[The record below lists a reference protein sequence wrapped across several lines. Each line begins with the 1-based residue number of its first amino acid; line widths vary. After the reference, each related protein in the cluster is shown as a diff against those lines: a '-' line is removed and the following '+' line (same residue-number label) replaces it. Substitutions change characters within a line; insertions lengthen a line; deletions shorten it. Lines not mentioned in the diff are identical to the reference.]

1 MRTRTIEIIKTLLSA
16 SSPISLKV
24 LAQHFN
30 VTERTIR
37 NELNEVDDYLKSLG
51 LTKLG
56 RIRGK
61 GYQLTLA
68 TPQRF
73 ILEES
78 LATNE
83 DIYFD
88 REERIFDLLL
98 SIAFSPH
105 AVFLNKKEEEYMVSK
120 STLDEDMRRLRTKL
134 LKYGIEV
141 ISNGRLGLVFK
152 GSERSIRT
160 MIFDII
166 NENIGFLEL
175 GFEKDSQ
182 VAVTKQIFYKHL
194 PFAMFDTAASIFKK
208 ELCHITDDIYKNQI
222 LLFTIIWLRRIKV
235 GETISAISWEEHQ
248 AEDTEINAYIERIVE
263 AFAVIPP
270 AVELGYLEFVI
281 ESLNL
286 RNISNTVE
294 WVNAQLLTIQLIQTV
309 EEQTKIPFSKRGE
322 ELFEGL
328 YQHIAALLARL
339 KSGIQVVNPIKDNIK
354 KNYNSIF
361 TAIQYFIPTIE
372 HVFEQKITDD
382 EIAFLA
388 IHFSTAAL
396 NLDLNFIY
404 KSVVVCNHGLATGNL
419 LAASLKEKFPEIDVT
434 AVFSSKDMKVI
445 NKLDVDLIFS
455 TSDIGPTSKPMLIVE
470 PIITEVNRKLI
481 AEFLQ
486 KNNQFRRLN
495 LEKKDATNL
504 FNSILETIVT
514 SGGTIDGP
522 TYKKLEMSF
531 KQHNLEINSRE
542 LQPML
547 KDILTDSNIL
557 IQASPK
563 NWEEAIEL
571 VAQPLLKENII
582 EQQYIEA
589 MVASVNEYGPYIV
602 IGKHL
607 ALAHA
612 RPEDGVNKLGVSV
625 ATLKD
630 GVAFNNPDLDP
641 VKIIFCLAAVDSYSH
656 LNIMREL
663 VELINDEEKL
673 NQLIT
678 VKSIA
683 DFKKVLYQDAEIR

>member
-68 TPQRF
+68 TSQRF

-182 VAVTKQIFYKHL
+182 VSVTKQIFYKHL

-222 LLFTIIWLRRIKV
+222 LLFTIIWLRRLKV

-455 TSDIGPTSKPMLIVE
+455 TSNIGPTSKPMLIVE

-514 SGGTIDGP
+514 SGGTVDGP

-547 KDILTDSNIL
+547 KDILTDSNII
-557 IQASPK
+557 IQANPK
-563 NWEEAIEL
+563 NWEETIEL
-571 VAQPLLKENII
+571 VAQPLLKENVI
-582 EQQYIEA
+582 EQKYIEA

-625 ATLKD
+625 ATLKE

-673 NQLIT
+673 NQLID
-678 VKSIA
+678 VKNIT
-683 DFKKVLYQDAEIR
+683 DFKKLLYQDTEIR

>member
-1 MRTRTIEIIKTLLSA
+1 MRTRTIEIIKKLLST
-16 SSPISLKV
+16 SSPVSLKG
-24 LAQHFN
+24 LSQHFH

-37 NELNEVDDYLKSLG
+37 NELNEVDDYLQSLG
-51 LTKLG
+51 LTELV

-61 GYQLTLA
+61 GYQLKLNA
-68 TPQRF
+68 AQQ
-73 ILEES
+73 ISLEES
-78 LATNE
+78 LTTNE
-83 DIYFD
+83 DVYLD
-88 REERIFDLLL
+88 RDERIFDLLL
-98 SIAFSPH
+98 SIAFNSE

-160 MIFDII
+160 MIFDVI

-175 GFEKDSQ
+175 GFEKESQ
-182 VAVTKQIFYKHL
+182 VAVAKQIFYHHL
-194 PFAMFDTAASIFKK
+194 PYTMFDTAANLFKNQMF
-208 ELCHITDDIYKNQI
+208 HIKDDIYKNQI
-222 LLFTIIWLRRIKV
+222 LLFTVIWLGRIRV
-235 GETISAISWEEHQ
+235 GETISAISWEEPK
-248 AEDTEINAYIERIVE
+248 EDTEIKAYIEKII
-263 AFAVIPP
+263 AVFQVTPP
-270 AVELGYLEFVI
+270 AVEVGYLEFVI
-281 ESLNL
+281 ESLNM
-286 RNISNTVE
+286 RNISNTIE

-434 AVFSSKDMKVI
+434 AVFSSKDIKVI

-455 TSDIGPTSKPMLIVE
+455 TYDIGPTSKPTLVVE

-481 AEFLQ
+481 ATFLEQ
-486 KNNQFRRLN
+486 NSQFRRLS

-504 FNSILETIVT
+504 FNSILETITT
-514 SGGTIDGP
+514 SGGTIDGS

-589 MVASVNEYGPYIV
+589 MVESVNEYGPYIV

-663 VELINDEEKL
+663 VDLINDEEKL

>member
-68 TPQRF
+68 TSQRF

-354 KNYNSIF
+354 KNYTSIF

-372 HVFEQKITDD
+372 HVFEQKITND

-504 FNSILETIVT
+504 FNSILETVVT
-514 SGGTIDGP
+514 SGGTVDGP

-547 KDILTDSNIL
+547 KDILTDSNII
-557 IQASPK
+557 IQANPK
-563 NWEEAIEL
+563 NWEETIEL
-571 VAQPLLKENII
+571 VAQPLLKENVI
-582 EQQYIEA
+582 EQKYIEA

-625 ATLKD
+625 ATLKE

-673 NQLIT
+673 NQLID
-678 VKSIA
+678 VKNIT
-683 DFKKVLYQDAEIR
+683 DFKKLLYQDTEIR